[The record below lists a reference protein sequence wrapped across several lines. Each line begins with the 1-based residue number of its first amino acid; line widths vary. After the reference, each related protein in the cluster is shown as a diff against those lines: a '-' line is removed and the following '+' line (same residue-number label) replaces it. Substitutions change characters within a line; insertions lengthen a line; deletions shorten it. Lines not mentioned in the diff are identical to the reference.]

1 MKFSTLLINQ
11 KDNTQKDKIMSEEEL
26 RPIVG
31 DYVIS
36 RAVEHGETVT
46 NIINNG
52 QTYKMFIRL
61 LKN

>member
-36 RAVEHGETVT
+36 RAVEYGETVT